1 MSLSHHFLRSIRTI
15 HLYLG
20 VFTAPMLLFF
30 AITGGLQSFSL
41 HETTRGSSYT
51 PPAWLASMAQ
61 LHKKQTIVIPVRR
74 QRPPEAQLVLRRMA
88 DSVAHRGPDEMG
100 FYSNGEISIGHRR
113 LSIVGLADGQ
123 QPMQCDD
130 GNFVIGFNGEIFNY
144 LELRADLEARGERF
158 RTGSDTEVLLR
169 LFVRD
174 GEAAFAAHDSPRAC
188 RLLESAR
195 PAAAHSRNLAE
206 VLRRD
211 AERCATR

>member
-74 QRPPEAQLVLRRMA
+74 QRPPEAQLAAANPGAAAIIPPQAGASTEARATMPSNQ
-88 DSVAHRGPDEMG
+88 SVE
-100 FYSNGEISIGHRR
+100 
-113 LSIVGLADGQ
+113 
-123 QPMQCDD
+123 
-130 GNFVIGFNGEIFNY
+130 
-144 LELRADLEARGERF
+144 RADAKPKKNLVPMKIFFGLVSLGLLISVLSGLYMAWRF
-158 RTGSDTEVLLR
+158 SRKPR
-169 LFVRD
+169 LFSVTL
-174 GEAAFAAHDSPRAC
+174 FAGVAVP
-188 RLLESAR
+188 LL
-195 PAAAHSRNLAE
+195 L
-206 VLRRD
+206 LLF
-211 AERCATR
+211 